1 MRERAMDG
9 LSYECPDCAS
19 DTHLVQVTPGV
30 YVLEVRHD
38 DTCPT
43 LRGTT

>member
-1 MRERAMDG
+1 MTEPTMDG

-19 DTHLVQVTPGV
+19 DAQLVQVKPGV
-30 YVLEVRHD
+30 YVLQVRHD

-43 LRGTT
+43 LRRIP